1 MSEQAG
7 APSYDTELR
16 GIAVFVAIAHTTG
29 ISGAAQ
35 RLGLSK
41 STVSNRLR
49 TLEEHLGVQLLERTT
64 RTIGL
69 TPAGKDYLARCEDI
83 LEAAQAAGRTAAA
96 AVAAGSAMR
105 LLSVGLV
112 RIGLAPV
119 FGPALLA
126 AALVDLAEPHP
137 DVTVDPRIFD
147 RPAHLEADGVDV
159 VVASGQREPGRGIRC
174 LGPFAQVV
182 VCAPEG
188 RGVQAPGPLSVVLPL
203 VRAGLGSAT
212 VPRFL
217 VAADLAEGRLLAEEE
232 GPPLHMHLR
241 YEPARLTSAGAALV
255 HHLFMCSRDI
265 QWADEEAAAP

>member
-1 MSEQAG
+1 MSEHPG
-7 APSYDTELR
+7 DPSYDTELR
-16 GIAVFVAIAHTTG
+16 GIAVFVAIAHTSG

-35 RLGLSK
+35 RLGISK

-49 TLEEHLGVQLLERTT
+49 HLEEHLGVQLLQRTT

-83 LEAAQAAGRTAAA
+83 LEAAEAAGRTAAA
-96 AVAAGSAMR
+96 AVVAGSAR
-105 LLSVGLV
+105 RPAAVGLV

-119 FGPALLA
+119 LGPALLA

-137 DVTVDPRIFD
+137 DVTVAPQIFD

-159 VVASGQREPGRGIRC
+159 VVAMGQREPGRGIRC
-174 LGPFAQVV
+174 LGPFARVV
-182 VCAPEG
+182 VRAPEG
-188 RGVQAPGPLSVVLPL
+188 RGIQAPGPLSVVLPL

-217 VAADLAEGRLLAEEE
+217 VASDLAAATLLAEADR
-232 GPPLHMHLR
+232 PPLHMHLR

-255 HHLFMCSRDI
+255 HHLVMCSRDV
-265 QWADEEAAAP
+265 QWADEEAAGA